1 MTSAAQIKANQE
13 NSKLSTGP
21 KTESGKQA
29 VSNNGITHGIISNRL
44 LPHENK
50 DEYQDLV
57 DSLLLE
63 LKPVGSLE
71 SALVEKIA
79 IILWRQK
86 RLVKAEVARAELQQ
100 TDKDILE
107 SINTA
112 LGYSNY
118 GDNKLEQKDLVS
130 VDWDNIEW
138 CKTVIA
144 EIDGDNDR
152 SSASAMKKSMPLT
165 YGQIEQ
171 EANEDE
177 QTPGEYFNYLVAE
190 SSGIGSW
197 LYHLKTW
204 CQREIRKADDFKKAQ
219 QLIPVVRDKLTV
231 QWHQLETFNK
241 YQGSLDNQ
249 LFKTMKALR
258 EQQEYRLEIIESEA
272 STIEAVS

>member
-1 MTSAAQIKANQE
+1 MTSTAQIKANQE

-21 KTESGKQA
+21 KTEVGKQA

-50 DEYQDLV
+50 DEYQTLL

-79 IILWRQK
+79 IILWRQR
-86 RLVKAEVARAELQQ
+86 RLVKAEAARAELQQ
-100 TDKDILE
+100 TDKDVLE

-112 LGYSNY
+112 LGYSSY
-118 GDNKLEQKDLVS
+118 GDNKLEQKDLES
-130 VDWDNIEW
+130 VDWDNLEW
-138 CKTVIA
+138 CKAVIT
-144 EIDGDNDR
+144 EIDGDTDR
-152 SSASAMKKSMPLT
+152 SSISVMKKNMPFT

-177 QTPGEYFNYLVAE
+177 QTPGEYYNYLVAE
-190 SSGIGSW
+190 SGGIGSW
-197 LYHLKTW
+197 LYYLKTW
-204 CQREIRKADDFKKAQ
+204 CQKEIRKAEDFEKAQ
-219 QLIPVVRDKLTV
+219 QLIPIVRDKLSV
-231 QWHQLETFNK
+231 QWHQMETFSK

-258 EQQEYRLEIIESEA
+258 EQQEYRLETIENEA
-272 STIEAVS
+272 ATIEAVS